1 MFLFKIYLKPEG
13 LHFYTLSMLAKRS
26 QPLACIG
33 IGFLHCD
40 GSFTKYLTSPLKSR
54 PYHYAWSVRDTLVN
68 A

>member
-1 MFLFKIYLKPEG
+1 
-13 LHFYTLSMLAKRS
+13 MLAKRS